1 MKLLTEMSGAK
12 LLAGGHEADEDCCEW
27 YQVNQLE
34 HDAAAAHALLQAMR
48 EAGDGSADVAFYSD
62 DDYQNW
68 VYDRCDALLKQWGFD
83 TGEGA

>member
-1 MKLLTEMSGAK
+1 MKLKTVLRKDDFQGRAFVDHIEGS
-12 LLAGGHEADEDCCEW
+12 EVD
-27 YQVNQLE
+27 
-34 HDAAAAHALLQAMR
+34 HDAAAAHALMQAMR

-83 TGEGA
+83 TGEAE